1 MSAELVEALRR
12 RLGARVVETHLSWV
26 LLAGE
31 HAWKIKKPVQLGF
44 VDFGTLDARQH
55 MCEEELRLNRRL
67 APALYLE
74 VVPICGTAQ
83 VPELG
88 GAGAPIEWA
97 LHMRRF
103 PDGALLCERLA
114 AHDLPPALI
123 DRLACRLTAFHHEA
137 PCADPAGAYGSP
149 ERIDA
154 DMRAVIQGLAEHPS
168 GNCAEEDT
176 LQRLRGWAIDQAIA
190 LRGTWIERLRSGC
203 VREGHGDLHLANV
216 VVLADDVTAFDCIEF
231 DPALRWIDM
240 QADIGFLVMDLLAH
254 ERSDLAFRFLD
265 HYLTDGGDHNGL
277 AVLRYYVVYRALVRA
292 LVASLQPA
300 AAAQPDYLALALR
313 WLQAPGARL
322 MITHGL
328 SGSGKS
334 FAAGH
339 LLERAGA
346 VRLRSDVERKRL
358 FGLAALAGSASSGA
372 DGIYGPDA
380 TRRTYARLEALAGVA
395 LQAGWPVII
404 DATFL
409 CADERDAFRRLAQRH
424 GAPFTILHCE
434 APVELLRRRLC
445 ERARRSD
452 DPSEADAAVLAHQQ
466 DHAEAL
472 TGAERAATI
481 VVDGTAAFDAEAL
494 AARWRNMR

>member
-1 MSAELVEALRR
+1 MSAELVEALRL
-12 RLGARVVETHLSWV
+12 RLGARIVETHLSWV
-26 LLAGE
+26 LLAAE
-31 HAWKIKKPVQLGF
+31 HAWKIKKPVQFGF
-44 VDFGTLDARQH
+44 VDFGTLDARRH

-74 VVPICGTAQ
+74 VVPIRGTAQ
-83 VPELG
+83 APELG

-103 PDGALLCERLA
+103 PDGALLSERLA

-123 DRLACRLTAFHHEA
+123 DRLACRLAAFHREA
-137 PCADPAGAYGSP
+137 PSADPAGAYGSP

-154 DMRAVIQGLAEHPS
+154 DMRAVIDGLAEHPRGS
-168 GNCAEEDT
+168 RAMPDA
-176 LQRLRGWAIDQAIA
+176 LQFLRSWAIDQATA
-190 LRGTWIERLRSGC
+190 LRETWIERLRSGY
-203 VREGHGDLHLANV
+203 VREGHGDLHLANI
-216 VVLADDVTAFDCIEF
+216 VVLADEVTAFDCIEF
-231 DPALRWIDM
+231 DPALRWIDL

-265 HYLTDGGDHNGL
+265 RYLSDGGDHAGL
-277 AVLRYYVVYRALVRA
+277 AVLRYYIVYRALVRA
-292 LVASLQPA
+292 LVASLRPA
-300 AAAQPDYLALALR
+300 VAAQPDYVAHALR
-313 WLQAPGARL
+313 WLKAPGARL

-334 FAAGH
+334 FAAAH

-358 FGLAALAGSASSGA
+358 FGLAALAGSASAGSV
-372 DGIYGPDA
+372 GIYDPDA
-380 TRRTYARLEALAGVA
+380 TRRTYARLEALAEVA
-395 LQAGWPVII
+395 LRAGWPVIV

-409 CADERDAFRRLAQRH
+409 LADERDAFRRLAHRH

-445 ERARRSD
+445 ERAQRSD
-452 DPSEADAAVLAHQQ
+452 DPSDADAAVLALQQ

-472 TGAERAATI
+472 SADERAAAI
-481 VVDGTAAFDAEAL
+481 VVDAAAAFDADAL
-494 AARWRNMR
+494 AARWQHMR